1 MLRRP
6 VVGHCER
13 LAGLNSFERPRRTL
27 ALAISQKSRRFSPS
41 MSTFPTYYDLTQR
54 PPRSCHVRLGGYV
67 ILPRLIDKARA
78 ALAGKLGDYYDG
90 PEGMNGHFL
99 RFVGIEYSELKQ
111 VIAQGGGDADILAWV
126 EAHGKFK
133 RQPWEIAAWSDYQS
147 RRAVD
152 SDAETLEDFA
162 KAMRRLHPTRED
174 IKTRFDF
181 LDLDDHCSFGGQ
193 A

>member
-1 MLRRP
+1 M
-6 VVGHCER
+6 
-13 LAGLNSFERPRRTL
+13 
-27 ALAISQKSRRFSPS
+27 KSAKKHPNA
-41 MSTFPTYYDLTQR
+41 YDLTQR
-54 PPRSCHVRLGGYV
+54 PPRSCYVRLGGYV

-78 ALAGKLGDYYDG
+78 SLAGKLGEYYDG

-99 RFVGIEYSELKQ
+99 RFVGIDHAELKR
-111 VIAQGGGDADILAWV
+111 VIAKGGGDAEILAWV
-126 EAHGKFK
+126 EAHAKLK

-147 RRAVD
+147 RRPVD
-152 SDAETLEDFA
+152 SDAETLEHFA
-162 KAMRRLHPTRED
+162 KSMRRLHADRED